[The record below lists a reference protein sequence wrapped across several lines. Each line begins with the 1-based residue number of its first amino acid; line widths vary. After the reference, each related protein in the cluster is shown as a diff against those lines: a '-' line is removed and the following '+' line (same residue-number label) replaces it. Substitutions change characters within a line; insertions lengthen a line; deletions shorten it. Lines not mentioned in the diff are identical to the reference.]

1 MKTKMRQRDR
11 VVRSMAL
18 PFLKPL
24 RLAGGSRGRMGV
36 RGLARPRATGQD
48 IADLAAA
55 KQAMEEVSMN
65 GAESLVRTLV
75 GGGVDVCFANPG
87 TSEMHFVAAL
97 DRVDGMRC
105 ILGLFEGV
113 VTGAADGYA
122 RMSEKP
128 AATLLHLG
136 PGMANG
142 LANIHN
148 ANKASTPMVN
158 IVGDH
163 ATYHRRYD
171 APLTTD
177 IETAARPFSRWVK
190 TSPDAQ
196 SVAADGA
203 AAIAAARTPPGQIAT
218 LILPADT
225 AWNEGSGPVP
235 VPPPTAA
242 AAASSEAIAAA
253 ARVLRSGEPALLL
266 LAGRALR
273 AEGLALAGRIA
284 RKTGARLMAQ
294 GSNARTQRGR
304 GRVFVERVPYVVDQ
318 AVKVLAGLK
327 HIVLVGAKMPVAFF
341 AYPDKP
347 SLLSP
352 PDCQGHVLVRPEE
365 DALGALE
372 ALAEALGAHST
383 PVPILD
389 EARPA
394 PATGAITA
402 EALGA
407 SLAALL
413 PENAIVVDEAVTTGR
428 GFFVPTRSAAPHDW
442 LSNMGGS
449 IGIAMPLATG
459 AAVACPDRKV
469 VALEGDGSG
478 MYTLQALWTQAR
490 EGLDV
495 TTLVFSN
502 RSYAILRGEL
512 ANVGAGNPGRKA
524 LDMLDLGHPDLDW
537 VGLARAMG
545 VPGAR
550 VATMSEFN
558 RCLAGGIS
566 APGPFLIEV
575 VL

>member
-1 MKTKMRQRDR
+1 VGPGDGH
-11 VVRSMAL
+11 AY
-18 PFLKPL
+18 PN
-24 RLAGGSRGRMGV
+24 G
-36 RGLARPRATGQD
+36 
-48 IADLAAA
+48 
-55 KQAMEEVSMN
+55 EVFGDSFMN
-65 GAESLVRTLV
+65 GAESLVHTLV
-75 GGGVDVCFANPG
+75 GGGVNVCFANPG

-97 DRVDGMRC
+97 DRVEGMRC

-122 RMSEKP
+122 RMTENP

-148 ANKASTPMVN
+148 ANKAMTPMVN

-177 IETAARPFSRWVK
+177 IETAAKPFSQWVR
-190 TSPDAQ
+190 TSPDAR

-203 AAIAAARTPPGQIAT
+203 AAIAAARTPPGQIAM

-225 AWNEGSGPVP
+225 AWNEGSGPVE
-235 VPPPTAA
+235 VPPAA
-242 AAASSEAIAAA
+242 PPAPVSPEAVAEA
-253 ARVLRSGEPALLL
+253 ARVLRSGEPCLLL
-266 LAGRALR
+266 VTGRALR
-273 AEGLALAGRIA
+273 QEGLDLAGRIA
-284 RKTGARLMAQ
+284 AKTGARLIAQ

-327 HIVLVGAKMPVAFF
+327 HIILVGSKMPVAFF

-352 PDCQGHVLVRPEE
+352 PDTVGHILARPEE
-365 DALGALE
+365 DLIGALA
-372 ALAEALGAHST
+372 ALADELGAHSSP
-383 PVPILD
+383 PVTNDPP
-389 EARPA
+389 PA
-394 PATGAITA
+394 PATGAIDS
-402 EALGA
+402 EAIGR

-428 GFFVPTRSAAPHDW
+428 GFFAPTRSAQPHDW

-449 IGIAMPLATG
+449 IGMGMPVATG

-469 VALEGDGSG
+469 ICLEGDGSG

-490 EGLDV
+490 EGLNV
-495 TTLVFSN
+495 TTLVLSN
-502 RSYAILRGEL
+502 RSYAILNMEL
-512 ANVGAGNPGRKA
+512 HRVGADAGGPMARR
-524 LDMLDLGHPDLDW
+524 LLDLTDPELDFCD
-537 VGLARAMG
+537 LARGMG
-545 VPGAR
+545 VPAR
-550 VATMSEFN
+550 RVENAEDLTSALATGFGE
-558 RCLAGGIS
+558 AG
-566 APGPFLIEV
+566 PNLIEV